1 MKKNQT
7 LFLFQPESNGVPE
20 MNNDTEPIDK
30 EEAVKAY
37 NGLCESK
44 K

>member
-1 MKKNQT
+1 MFSVFFK
-7 LFLFQPESNGVPE
+7 PESNGVPE
-20 MNNDTEPIDK
+20 MKDGTEPIDQ

-37 NGLCESK
+37 NGLSESK